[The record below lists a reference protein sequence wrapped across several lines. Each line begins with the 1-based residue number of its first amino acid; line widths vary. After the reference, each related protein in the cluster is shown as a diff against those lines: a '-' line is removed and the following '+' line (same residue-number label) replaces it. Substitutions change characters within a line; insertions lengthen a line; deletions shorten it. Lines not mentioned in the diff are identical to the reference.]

1 MRWSKVGRWERRD
14 CCPLLSLAPENQ
26 TETFCADVLRNA
38 DSTPDYEYVIYV
50 DSDAYLADLD
60 LSLPRLFDRFVG
72 AGNGSGKSLFF
83 SSDRPFSSK
92 PNSGFI
98 VINNTAEAMG
108 FLWRWWNTNLVSSAA
123 PGPCC
128 CKTCWTTSKRHRQS
142 CSDPRGSGAAPGPS
156 VMTDCLLGVAAA
168 CADVLQPLPHVR
180 ADAAARRG
188 DARAEVR
195 PACLPH
201 GPAAAH
207 ERDRRPRHAC

>member
-1 MRWSKVGRWERRD
+1 MI
-14 CCPLLSLAPENQ
+14 C
-26 TETFCADVLRNA
+26 NA
-38 DSTPDYEYVIYV
+38 NAMLDYEYVIYV

-123 PGPCC
+123 PDPCC

-142 CSDPRGSGAAPGPS
+142 CSNPTSK
-156 VMTDCLLGVAAA
+156 
-168 CADVLQPLPHVR
+168 
-180 ADAAARRG
+180 RRS
-188 DARAEVR
+188 ARALRYDGLSSWRGGRV
-195 PACLPH
+195 C
-201 GPAAAH
+201 
-207 ERDRRPRHAC
+207 RRTTTTAIRSSRRRCTTW